1 MNHLLIS
8 TLNNQIQ
15 VLDLNKD
22 EEVIKFSGH
31 VNSNFLVDLQVYEND
46 NNVYLISGSEDG
58 YLYLWNVEGQNLEP
72 KKFQVE
78 ESTCTINCITMNK
91 SGILATAGF
100 NCNENIR
107 FFKMG

>member
-31 VNSNFLVDLQVYEND
+31 VNSNYLVDLHVFEQD
-46 NNVYLISGSEDG
+46 DKVYLISGSEDG
-58 YLYLWNVEGQNLEP
+58 CLYVWNVEGGEA
-72 KKFQVE
+72 KKIPIE
-78 ESTCTINCITMNK
+78 DNNCTMNCITMNK

-107 FFKMG
+107 FLKIG